1 MFPDLARDDV
11 FRLETRRLWLRWPQ
25 ASDAPVLAALAGDWE
40 VARLTAYIPHPY
52 GLEDAA
58 GFVRD
63 SRCGNS
69 AGHHLRLVMTR
80 KGGDRSPIGMIGL
93 EPCADGFNLGYWL
106 GRAHWRHGF
115 AAEAAGAMIDAFF
128 LVTKAHALTAA
139 ALPEN
144 AASQAVLRRIGFQPV
159 GEAPAPGR
167 HAGAKALLFALDRE
181 SWARAA

>member
-11 FRLETRRLWLRWPQ
+11 FRLETRRLWLRWPE

-40 VARLTAYIPHPY
+40 VARLTAHIPHPY
-52 GLEDAA
+52 GVEDAQA
-58 GFVRD
+58 FVRD
-63 SRCGNS
+63 SRKGNA
-69 AGHHLRLVMTR
+69 AGRHLRLVMTR
-80 KGGDRSPIGMIGL
+80 KNGDRAPIGMIGL
-93 EPCADGFNLGYWL
+93 EPGFEKFELGYWL
-106 GRAHWRHGF
+106 GRAFWGQGY
-115 AAEAAGAMIDAFF
+115 AAEAAGAMINACF
-128 LVTKAHALTAA
+128 LVTRAPALTAA

-144 AASQAVLRRIGFQPV
+144 AASQAVLRRIGFEPV

>member
-25 ASDAPVLAALAGDWE
+25 ASDAPALAALAGDWE

-52 GLEDAA
+52 GVQDAEQ
-58 GFVRD
+58 FVRD
-63 SRCGNS
+63 SRAGNS
-69 AGHHLRLVMTR
+69 AGRHLRLVMTL
-80 KGGDRSPIGMIGL
+80 KGGNRAPIGMIGL
-93 EPCADGFNLGYWL
+93 EPGDEKFDLGYWL
-106 GRAHWRHGF
+106 GRDYWRQGF

-128 LVTKAHALTAA
+128 LVTRAPALTAA
-139 ALPEN
+139 TLPEN
-144 AASQAVLRRIGFQPV
+144 AASQAVLRRIGFEPV

-167 HAGAKALLFALDRE
+167 HAGEKALLFALGRE